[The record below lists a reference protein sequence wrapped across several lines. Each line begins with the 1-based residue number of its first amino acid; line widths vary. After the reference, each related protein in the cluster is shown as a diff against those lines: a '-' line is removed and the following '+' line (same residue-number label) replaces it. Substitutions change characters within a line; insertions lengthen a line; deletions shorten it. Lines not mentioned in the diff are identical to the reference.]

1 MKYLIYILQWCYQ
14 YIHRYIQIYDTNKD
28 EKDSEQI
35 NSYKEKNFVHI
46 NKMILSSWLLL
57 SNLAKIYPGQ
67 MNHEFLQSNLYNKE
81 KNEITSNHFVSIY
94 IFTTLYNI
102 IEKLKEEESMKDCSV
117 F

>member
-1 MKYLIYILQWCYQ
+1 MKYLIYILKWCYQ

-35 NSYKEKNFVHI
+35 SSYKEKNFVHI

-102 IEKLKEEESMKDCSV
+102 IEKLKEEESMKDCS
-117 F
+117 FF